1 MINGKVLIIAGS
13 DPSGGAGL
21 EADQKV
27 LAAHGCYAMAS
38 TTALTIQNTK
48 GVTGVHVIPSDFVG
62 KQIEA
67 CLEDVGADV
76 IKTGMLASAETIEV
90 IAKLV
95 TKYKIPALVVDPVM
109 VSTSGAQL
117 LPHEAIA
124 QLSQHLLPH
133 TTLLTPNI
141 PEATLLLTQN
151 GHEVGEIQSV
161 ADVEV
166 MGRKIQELG
175 PKWVLVKGGHMPF
188 RRDFSVAKTSEEREI
203 IVDVLIGPGDSV
215 FRVESP
221 YQESTSTHGTGCSL
235 ASAISA
241 RIAQGADVPTA
252 VRGACRYIEAGIKTA
267 PQIGGGNGPLDHF
280 HSTYTLPFSPG
291 YFVEYLLEHPAV
303 RDVWKEFV
311 YHPFVMA
318 LGNGTLPLESFKGY
332 IIQDYLYLIHFSR
345 ANALAAYK
353 AKSIGDISRVRPP
366 HNPKTPPNPNKSS
379 QSNEIVSHILHEM
392 KLHINYCNSFGI
404 SEPEIQATEEL
415 QGKPPKPSLQN
426 KNEDWLAL
434 QMALAPCLLGYGAV
448 AKMLHAHAAT
458 VREGNTYWDWIENYN
473 ADDYVEAVRLG
484 SELIEKN
491 IRLQSPSRI
500 EELIKIFV
508 HATKM
513 EIGFWEMFPYK

>member
-1 MINGKVLIIAGS
+1 MVQGRVLIIAGS

-27 LAAHGCYAMAS
+27 LAAHGCYAMTS
-38 TTALTIQNTK
+38 TTALTVQNTK
-48 GVTGVHVIPSDFVG
+48 GVTGVHIIPSDFVG
-62 KQIEA
+62 RQIEA

-90 IAKLV
+90 IAKLI
-95 TKYKIPALVVDPVM
+95 TKFNIPTLVIDPVM

-117 LPHEAIA
+117 LPHEAIT

-133 TTLLTPNI
+133 TTILTPNI

-151 GHEVGEIQSV
+151 GHQVGEIHSV
-161 ADVEV
+161 SDVEA
-166 MGRKIQELG
+166 MGRKIQQLG

-188 RRDFSVAKTSEEREI
+188 RKDLTVAKTDEEKEI
-203 IVDVLIGPGDSV
+203 VVDVLVGPEGSV
-215 FRVESP
+215 LRVQSP
-221 YQESTSTHGTGCSL
+221 YQKSTSTHGTGCSL
-235 ASAISA
+235 ASAIAA
-241 RIAQGADVPTA
+241 RVSQGADMPTA

-267 PQIGGGNGPLDHF
+267 PQLGSGHGPLDHF

-303 RDVWKEFV
+303 RSVWDEFV

-318 LGNGTLPLESFKGY
+318 LGNGTLPVESFKGY
-332 IIQDYLYLIHFSR
+332 IIQDYLYLVHFSR

-353 AKSIGDISRVRPP
+353 AKSIGDISR
-366 HNPKTPPNPNKSS
+366 
-379 QSNEIVSHILHEM
+379 SNEIVSHILHEM

-404 SEPEIQATEEL
+404 SEPEIQATQEL
-415 QGKPPKPSLQN
+415 QACTAYTRYVLDIGQS
-426 KNEDWLAL
+426 EDWLAL

-448 AKMLHAHAAT
+448 AQMLHAHADT
-458 VREGNTYWDWIENYN
+458 VRDGNTYWAWIENYI

>member
-151 GHEVGEIQSV
+151 GHEVGDIQSV

-166 MGRKIQELG
+166 MGRKIQALG

-188 RRDFSVAKTSEEREI
+188 RRDFSVAKTKEEREI
-203 IVDVLIGPGDSV
+203 IVDVLIGPEGSV
-215 FRVESP
+215 FRVDSP

-241 RIAQGADVPTA
+241 RLAQGADVPTA

-332 IIQDYLYLIHFSR
+332 IIQDYLYLVHFSR

-353 AKSIGDISRVRPP
+353 AKSIGDISR
-366 HNPKTPPNPNKSS
+366 
-379 QSNEIVSHILHEM
+379 SNEIVTHILHEM

-415 QGKPPKPSLQN
+415 QACTAYTRYVLDVGQS
-426 KNEDWLAL
+426 EDWLAL

-448 AKMLHAHAAT
+448 AKMLHAHAET

-500 EELIKIFV
+500 EELVKIFV

>member
-1 MINGKVLIIAGS
+1 MINGKVLVIAGS

-76 IKTGMLASAETIEV
+76 IKTGMLASAETIKV
-90 IAKLV
+90 IANLV

-133 TTLLTPNI
+133 TTVLTPNI

-161 ADVEV
+161 ADVEA

-188 RRDFSVAKTSEEREI
+188 RRDLAVAKTNEEKQVV
-203 IVDVLIGPGDSV
+203 VDVLIGSEGSV

-241 RIAQGADVPTA
+241 RLAQGADVPTA

-267 PQIGGGNGPLDHF
+267 PRIGGGNGPLDHF

-291 YFVEYLLEHPAV
+291 YFTEYLLEHPAV

-332 IIQDYLYLIHFSR
+332 IIQDYLYLVHFSR

-353 AKSIGDISRVRPP
+353 AKSIGDISR
-366 HNPKTPPNPNKSS
+366 
-379 QSNEIVSHILHEM
+379 SNEIVTHILHEM

-415 QGKPPKPSLQN
+415 QACTAYTRYVLDVGQS
-426 KNEDWLAL
+426 EDWLAL

-448 AKMLHAHAAT
+448 AKMLHAHAET
-458 VREGNTYWDWIENYN
+458 VREGNTYWPWIENYN

-484 SELIEKN
+484 SELLEKS

>member
-1 MINGKVLIIAGS
+1 MIKGKVLVIAGS

-27 LAAHGCYAMAS
+27 LAAHGCYAMTS

-48 GVTGVHVIPSDFVG
+48 GVTGVHVIPSEFVG
-62 KQIEA
+62 KQIAA
-67 CLEDVGADV
+67 CLDDVGADV
-76 IKTGMLASAETIEV
+76 IKTADKEAGFGAQ
-90 IAKLV
+90 
-95 TKYKIPALVVDPVM
+95 VM

-133 TTLLTPNI
+133 TTILTPNI

-151 GHEVGEIQSV
+151 GHEGGEIMSV
-161 ADVEV
+161 SDVEA
-166 MGRKIQELG
+166 MGRKIQALG

-188 RRDFSVAKTSEEREI
+188 RRDLTVAKSDEEKEVV
-203 IVDVLIGPGDSV
+203 VDVLVGPEGDV
-215 FRVESP
+215 LRVESP

-235 ASAISA
+235 ASAIAA
-241 RIAQGADVPTA
+241 RLAQGADVPTA

-267 PQIGGGNGPLDHF
+267 PQLGSGNGPLDHF
-280 HSTYTLPFSPG
+280 HSTYTFPFSPG

-303 RDVWKEFV
+303 RDVWDEFV

-332 IIQDYLYLIHFSR
+332 IIQDYLYLVHFSR

-353 AKSIGDISRVRPP
+353 AKSIGDISR
-366 HNPKTPPNPNKSS
+366 
-379 QSNEIVSHILHEM
+379 SNQIVSHILHEM
-392 KLHINYCNSFGI
+392 KLHINYCDSFGI

-415 QGKPPKPSLQN
+415 QACTAYTRYVLDIGQS
-426 KNEDWLAL
+426 EDWLAL

-448 AKMLHAHAAT
+448 AKMLHAHADT
-458 VREGNTYWDWIENYN
+458 VRDGNTYWAWIENYK
-473 ADDYVEAVRLG
+473 ADDYVEAKLTYGVE
-484 SELIEKN
+484 ELIEKN
-491 IRLQSPSRI
+491 IRLQSPSRV

>member
-1 MINGKVLIIAGS
+1 MVKGRVLIIAGS

-27 LAAHGCYAMAS
+27 LAAHGCYAMTS
-38 TTALTIQNTK
+38 TTALTVQNTK

-62 KQIEA
+62 RQIEA

-95 TKYKIPALVVDPVM
+95 TKFNVPTLVIDPVM

-133 TTLLTPNI
+133 TTILTPNI

-151 GHEVGEIQSV
+151 GQQVNEIQSV
-161 ADVEV
+161 SDVEA
-166 MGRKIQELG
+166 MGRKIQQLG

-188 RRDFSVAKTSEEREI
+188 RKDLTVAKTDEEKEI
-203 IVDVLIGPGDSV
+203 VVDVLVGPEESV
-215 FRVESP
+215 LRVQSP
-221 YQESTSTHGTGCSL
+221 YQKSTSTHGTGCSL
-235 ASAISA
+235 ASAIAA
-241 RIAQGADVPTA
+241 RVAQGADMPTA

-267 PQIGGGNGPLDHF
+267 PQLGSGNGPLDHF

-303 RDVWKEFV
+303 RSVWDEFV

-318 LGNGTLPLESFKGY
+318 LGNGTLPVESFKGY
-332 IIQDYLYLIHFSR
+332 IVQDYLYLIHFSR

-353 AKSIGDISRVRPP
+353 AKSIGDISR
-366 HNPKTPPNPNKSS
+366 
-379 QSNEIVSHILHEM
+379 SNEIVSHILHEM

-404 SEPEIQATEEL
+404 SEPEIQATQEL
-415 QGKPPKPSLQN
+415 QACTAYTRYVLDVGQS
-426 KNEDWLAL
+426 EDWLAL

-448 AKMLHAHAAT
+448 AKMLHAHAET
-458 VREGNTYWDWIENYN
+458 VRDGNTYWAWIENYN

>member
-1 MINGKVLIIAGS
+1 MVQGRVLIIAGS

-27 LAAHGCYAMAS
+27 LAAHGCYAMTS
-38 TTALTIQNTK
+38 TTALTVQNTK

-62 KQIEA
+62 RQIEA

-95 TKYKIPALVVDPVM
+95 TKFNIPTLVIDPVM

-133 TTLLTPNI
+133 TTILTPNI

-161 ADVEV
+161 SDVEA
-166 MGRKIQELG
+166 MGRKIQRLG

-188 RRDFSVAKTSEEREI
+188 RKDLTVAKTDEEKETV
-203 IVDVLIGPGDSV
+203 VDILVGPEGSVL
-215 FRVESP
+215 RVQSP
-221 YQESTSTHGTGCSL
+221 YQKSTSTHGTGCSL
-235 ASAISA
+235 ASAIAA
-241 RIAQGADVPTA
+241 RISQGADIPTA

-267 PQIGGGNGPLDHF
+267 PKLGNGNGPLDHF

-303 RDVWKEFV
+303 RGVWDEFV

-318 LGNGTLPLESFKGY
+318 LGNGTLPVESFKGY
-332 IIQDYLYLIHFSR
+332 IVQDYLYLVHFSR

-353 AKSIGDISRVRPP
+353 AKSIGDISRS
-366 HNPKTPPNPNKSS
+366 T
-379 QSNEIVSHILHEM
+379 EIVAHILHEM

-404 SEPEIQATEEL
+404 SESEIQATQEL
-415 QGKPPKPSLQN
+415 QACTAYTRYVLDIGQS
-426 KNEDWLAL
+426 EDWLAL

-448 AKMLHAHAAT
+448 AKMLHAHADT
-458 VREGNTYWDWIENYN
+458 VRDGNTYWAWIENYN

-484 SELIEKN
+484 SELLEKN

>member
-1 MINGKVLIIAGS
+1 MVNGKVLVIAGS

-27 LAAHGCYAMAS
+27 LAAHGCYAMTS

-48 GVTGVHVIPSDFVG
+48 GVTGVHVIPSEVVG

-67 CLEDVGADV
+67 CLEDIGADV
-76 IKTGMLASAETIEV
+76 IKTGMLASAETIQV
-90 IAKLV
+90 IAQMI
-95 TKYKIPALVVDPVM
+95 TKFKVPALVVDPVM

-124 QLSQHLLPH
+124 QLTQHLLPH
-133 TTLLTPNI
+133 TTVLTPNI
-141 PEATLLLTQN
+141 PEATLLLSQN
-151 GHEVGEIQSV
+151 GYETGDIQSV
-161 ADVEV
+161 ADVEA

-188 RRDFSVAKTSEEREI
+188 KSDFTVAKTKEEKEVVI
-203 IVDVLIGPGDSV
+203 DVLIGPEGTV
-215 FRVESP
+215 VRIESP

-241 RIAQGADVPTA
+241 RLSQGADVPTA

-267 PQIGGGNGPLDHF
+267 PKIGNGHGPLDHF
-280 HSTYTLPFSPG
+280 HSTHILPFSPG
-291 YFVEYLLEHPAV
+291 YFIEYLLEHPAV
-303 RDVWKEFV
+303 RDVWNEFL

-332 IIQDYLYLIHFSR
+332 IVQDYLYLIHFSR

-353 AKSIGDISRVRPP
+353 AKSIGDISRVPCTAYTRYVLDVG
-366 HNPKTPPNPNKSS
+366 
-379 QSNEIVSHILHEM
+379 QS
-392 KLHINYCNSFGI
+392 
-404 SEPEIQATEEL
+404 
-415 QGKPPKPSLQN
+415 
-426 KNEDWLAL
+426 EDWLAL

-448 AKMLHAHAAT
+448 AKMLHAHADT
-458 VREGNTYWDWIENYN
+458 VREGNTYWAWIENYK

-500 EELIKIFV
+500 EELIKIFA
-508 HATKM
+508 HATRM

>member
-1 MINGKVLIIAGS
+1 MIQGRVLIIAGS

-27 LAAHGCYAMAS
+27 LAAHGCYAMTS

-48 GVTGVHVIPSDFVG
+48 GVTGVHVIPSEFVG

-95 TKYKIPALVVDPVM
+95 AKYKIPALVVDPVM

-117 LPHEAIA
+117 LPNEAVA

-133 TTLLTPNI
+133 TTILTPNI

-151 GHEVGEIQSV
+151 GHEASEIQTVS
-161 ADVEV
+161 DVEA

-175 PKWVLVKGGHMPF
+175 PKWVLVKGGHKPF
-188 RRDFSVAKTSEEREI
+188 RKDLVVAKTDEEKKVV
-203 IVDVLIGPGDSV
+203 VDVLVGPGGSV
-215 FRVESP
+215 VRVQSP

-235 ASAISA
+235 ASAIAA
-241 RIAQGADVPTA
+241 RLAQGADIPTA

-267 PQIGGGNGPLDHF
+267 PQLGSGNGPIDHF

-291 YFVEYLLEHPAV
+291 YFVEFLLEHPAV
-303 RDVWKEFV
+303 RDVWDEFV
-311 YHPFVMA
+311 HHPFVMA
-318 LGNGTLPLESFKGY
+318 LGNGTLPVDSFKGY
-332 IIQDYLYLIHFSR
+332 IIQDYLYLVHFSR

-353 AKSIGDISRVRPP
+353 AKSIGDISR
-366 HNPKTPPNPNKSS
+366 
-379 QSNEIVSHILHEM
+379 SNEIVTHILYEM
-392 KLHINYCNSFGI
+392 KMHINYCNSFGI
-404 SEPEIQATEEL
+404 SESEIQATEEL
-415 QGKPPKPSLQN
+415 QACTAYTRYVLDVGQS
-426 KNEDWLAL
+426 EDWLAL

-448 AKMLHAHAAT
+448 AKMLHAHSDT
-458 VREGNTYWDWIENYN
+458 VREGNTYWAWIENYN

-484 SELIEKN
+484 SELLEKS